1 MRQGVTNDSLAK
13 YTRNK
18 LVPEHGLP
26 VDGDQFDLGFGL
38 SNHLGRQ
45 RGVVQILGKLLA
57 VVDAPPEEGH
67 DGLRLGGVGLVRID
81 QDVGIAS
88 DRVACRAVAVGDRDA
103 QVVGQVA
110 YGSGGGSLRLAIEGS
125 MNVPALF
132 CTLP

>member
-67 DGLRLGGVGLVRID
+67 DGLRLGGVGLVRICLLYT
-81 QDVGIAS
+81 S
-88 DRVACRAVAVGDRDA
+88 PSPRDGLLSRMPSSA
-103 QVVGQVA
+103 
-110 YGSGGGSLRLAIEGS
+110 
-125 MNVPALF
+125 
-132 CTLP
+132 